1 MIYTMIFITYYYYYL
16 LLNVVNF
23 VLHLYQLDNKRKNR
37 KSLNVNVELTV
48 YFSTLLMIRS
58 LF

>member
-1 MIYTMIFITYYYYYL
+1 MIYTMIFITYYYYL

-23 VLHLYQLDNKRKNR
+23 VLHLYQLDDKKKNR

-48 YFSTLLMIRS
+48 YFSTLLMIKS